1 MNVQDFGDANSI
13 PSGKETLEFVFFFC
27 SLLNLNQRV
36 LADAGTRAG
45 AGAGGV
51 VLFDK

>member
-13 PSGKETLEFVFFFC
+13 PSGKETLEFGFFC

>member
-1 MNVQDFGDANSI
+1 MTQTQYHQEKRLSNS
-13 PSGKETLEFVFFFC
+13 FFFC